1 MRLFMQL
8 LKNLLSYLSLYSL
21 RETLQ
26 PNAHSYDCHQP
37 TGNYQN
43 SCSSRVTPY
52 KSSDPMIAPACHLAA
67 TCTTEFVGLAPVE
80 NSFFYPAG
88 TKITGMENI
97 NGTLISRGKTTSMAE
112 KPSTFWQAQE
122 VHPACPPPTGSYIK
136 TCSIATDIYISS
148 DHLLHDSQ
156 LCTANVKC
164 ETLSSTQQHS
174 QVYFADSSAYT
185 RIENCDGRPKTH
197 PEDRCNGVD
206 KSKIEQIAQEPT
218 EVSSGLHIK
227 P

>member
-1 MRLFMQL
+1 MQL

-80 NSFFYPAG
+80 NSFFYPA
-88 TKITGMENI
+88 E
-97 NGTLISRGKTTSMAE
+97 A
-112 KPSTFWQAQE
+112 
-122 VHPACPPPTGSYIK
+122 
-136 TCSIATDIYISS
+136 
-148 DHLLHDSQ
+148 
-156 LCTANVKC
+156 
-164 ETLSSTQQHS
+164 
-174 QVYFADSSAYT
+174 
-185 RIENCDGRPKTH
+185 
-197 PEDRCNGVD
+197 
-206 KSKIEQIAQEPT
+206 KIELILLWNENSAISLIDFRLSKQIQ
-218 EVSSGLHIK
+218 
-227 P
+227 